1 MGMGGDGTHTNNLM
15 ETQDLGRGNQKTETL
30 INHNSLAESTDTSLQ
45 GEDIHQNQQPI
56 DTKTTNCT
64 TNHYLQAVEEVNNK
78 EEHIEHS
85 TMGWTYAG
93 HGEWTP
99 TEEEGRQTMGSR
111 PDSEPEWI
119 YRWRCNNDEDIK
131 IHQEVIEN
139 GYPNRWGARRPVQ
152 TKWNLALFKELLE
165 EYEDKEVTEWMT
177 YGWPMGRLPTL
188 RDPGI
193 SSSNHKGATE
203 FPAALHQYIKKE
215 KSKGA
220 VMGPFT
226 RIPFPSKIGIFPLST
241 RTKKESEE
249 RRVILDLSFPIG
261 NAVNDGITKDMYL
274 GFQAKLAFPK
284 VDDFAFRIFTLG
296 PKCMMFKVD
305 LSRYFRQ
312 LSLDPGDYSLIGYI
326 IEGDIYFDKV
336 LPMGLRSAPYIA
348 QRVANAIAYIH
359 RHLQYFLLNYVDDF
373 VGAELREHIW

>member
-1 MGMGGDGTHTNNLM
+1 M
-15 ETQDLGRGNQKTETL
+15 ETQDLGRGNQETETP
-30 INHNSLAESTDTSLQ
+30 IKYNSLAESTDSSLQ
-45 GEDIHQNQQPI
+45 GEDIRHNQQPI
-56 DTKTTNCT
+56 ETKTTNCS
-64 TNHYLQAVEEVNNK
+64 TNHYLQAVEEENNK
-78 EEHIEHS
+78 EEHTEHS

-99 TEEEGRQTMGSR
+99 TEEEVGQTIGSK

-131 IHQEVIEN
+131 IHQEVMKN

-177 YGWPMGRLPTL
+177 YGWPVVRLPTL

-193 SSSNHKGATE
+193 CSSNHKGATE
-203 FPAALHQYIKKE
+203 FPAALQQYIKKE

-226 RIPFPSKIGIFPLST
+226 RIPFPSKIGISSLST
-241 RTKKESEE
+241 RPKKESEE
-249 RRVILDLSFPIG
+249 RRAILDLSFPIG
-261 NAVNDGITKDMYL
+261 NAVNDGITKDIYL
-274 GFQAKLAFPK
+274 GFQAKLTFPK

-305 LSRYFRQ
+305 LSRYFRPRR
-312 LSLDPGDYSLIGYI
+312 L
-326 IEGDIYFDKV
+326 
-336 LPMGLRSAPYIA
+336 LPDW
-348 QRVANAIAYIH
+348 IH
-359 RHLQYFLLNYVDDF
+359 HRR
-373 VGAELREHIW
+373 GHIL